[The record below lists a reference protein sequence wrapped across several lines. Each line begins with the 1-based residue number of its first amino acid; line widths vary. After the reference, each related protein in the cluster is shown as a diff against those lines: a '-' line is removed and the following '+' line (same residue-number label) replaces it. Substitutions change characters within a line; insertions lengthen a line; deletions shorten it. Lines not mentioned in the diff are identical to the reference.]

1 MGSRENSKQ
10 VQTSINLIFGA
21 LVRIHYLA
29 STYCFIT
36 TKMLVVETE
45 TRCNWYWAG
54 FLSSN
59 TIILLHPNKMTL
71 YSNRVLSCC
80 SAWIAEVQSVM
91 LLFLF
96 SYGTISLSSDC
107 KKPRKKLISA
117 KLLNSPWL
125 IILSANQWCLL
136 ASVFDSIDIRN
147 VLLPLQQ

>member
-80 SAWIAEVQSVM
+80 SAWIAKVQSVT

-96 SYGTISLSSDC
+96 SYGTISLSSDQAQ
-107 KKPRKKLISA
+107 KETNFSKAIKLSLAYNFISQ
-117 KLLNSPWL
+117 SVVP
-125 IILSANQWCLL
+125 ISICL
-136 ASVFDSIDIRN
+136 
-147 VLLPLQQ
+147 